1 METIKIADLI
11 KALGRVGE
19 VYRDRTGSKP
29 ADAVTKVVRR
39 LSGAEDGMTLA
50 EWVEANAVKA
60 RPRGKALS
68 RRGTDEK
75 RIEAAKAALAGA
87 ETQAT
92 LLSAIGEVQLSA
104 GEWRAL
110 ARSLTGQAGGSGKA
124 ARDIVETHFSD
135 QLLLRDRIQS
145 IGRQRG

>member
-39 LSGAEDGMTLA
+39 LSGVGDMTLA

-75 RIEAAKAALAGA
+75 RIEAAKATLAGA

-92 LLSAIGEVQLSA
+92 LHSAIGEVRLSA

-110 ARSLTGQAGGSGKA
+110 ARALTGQAGGSGKA

-145 IGRQRG
+145 IRRQRG

>member
-11 KALGRVGE
+11 KALDRVGE
-19 VYRDRTGSKP
+19 VYRDGTGSKP

-39 LSGAEDGMTLA
+39 LSGADGMTLA

-60 RPRGKALS
+60 RPRAKASS

-75 RIEAAKAALAGA
+75 RMEAAKAALAEA
-87 ETQAT
+87 ETQAA
-92 LLSAIGEVQLSA
+92 LCSAIGEARLSA
-104 GEWRAL
+104 REWQAL
-110 ARSLTGQAGGSGKA
+110 ARALTGQAGGSGKA

-135 QLLLRDRIQS
+135 QLLLRDRVKS
-145 IGRQRG
+145 IRRQRD